1 MTSGSPRDLNIPAR
15 DEPIPDSMSKK
26 ENQDVSSGNADQ
38 GKEKLHM
45 RKWLSQGVIINH
57 FALYAILILSGLD
70 LAMYGILFSLDSWVL
85 VVLIGSVMG
94 SSTVYFW
101 KRMVDYAF
109 SR

>member
-1 MTSGSPRDLNIPAR
+1 MTSGAPRDLNIPTR
-15 DEPIPDSMSKK
+15 DEPTPDSMSREEK
-26 ENQDVSSGNADQ
+26 QDISSGNADQ
-38 GKEKLHM
+38 GKDKSQM
-45 RKWLSQGVIINH
+45 RKWLSQGVIVNH
-57 FALYAILILSGLD
+57 FVLYAILIVSGLD
-70 LAMYGILFSLDSWVL
+70 WSTDKIQFSLDSWVL